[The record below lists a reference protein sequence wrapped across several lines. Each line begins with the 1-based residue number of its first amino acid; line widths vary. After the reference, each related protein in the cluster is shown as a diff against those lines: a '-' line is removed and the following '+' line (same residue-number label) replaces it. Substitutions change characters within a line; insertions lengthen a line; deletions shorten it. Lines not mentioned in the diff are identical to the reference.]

1 MSNGDSL
8 ELKLGDITIDA
19 ASRRSAWRV
28 KPAVAASWLG
38 LWSFLWLAHSLTS
51 YGSLQRQGKA
61 ADLAT
66 LLSDYLWYYV
76 PWFLF
81 SLALF
86 AFLDSRRDRL
96 IQPARIVTAYAVSAT
111 CFLVPYLLYVALRTL
126 HLAGK
131 RPAGLQSLLDAYPP
145 VFWFIDLVLFT
156 GCFGAVLALAAV
168 RATLAA
174 ERRQREAERE
184 NLTLKVDLER
194 QRMAT
199 LMAQFEPH
207 FLFNALNAIS
217 GLVRGNETGRAVE
230 GISQLGQLLR
240 HVLQVG
246 RAERSSLGDELDF
259 VSRYLALQQMRHGDR
274 LEIVTDGMSAD
285 LQDIACP
292 PLILQPLVENALR
305 HGIETHGQSDH
316 ISISVTVSNAD
327 AVIRISNTRLA
338 GKPSNPGLGLGL
350 ANIRDRLRLAYGGAA
365 GLETG
370 EEAGRFMVT
379 LRIPVEPGAGS
390 PLGT

>member
-1 MSNGDSL
+1 MSQSNS
-8 ELKLGDITIDA
+8 IDGMLRDTTTDA
-19 ASRRSAWRV
+19 PPMRSAWPV

-38 LWSFLWLAHSLTS
+38 LWSFLWLAHSLAS
-51 YGSLQRQGKA
+51 YGSLLRQGKA
-61 ADLAT
+61 ANLAT
-66 LLSDYLWYYV
+66 LLSDNLWYYV

-81 SLALF
+81 SLVLF
-86 AFLDSRRDRL
+86 AFLESRRDRL
-96 IQPARIVTAYAVSAT
+96 IQPARIVTAYAVSIT
-111 CFLVPYLLYVALRTL
+111 CFLIPYFLYAALRTL

-131 RPAGLQSLLDAYPP
+131 QPAGMQSLLDAYPP
-145 VFWFIDLVLFT
+145 VYWFIDLVLFT
-156 GCFGAVLALAAV
+156 GCFGAVLALATV
-168 RATLAA
+168 RGTLAA

-217 GLVRGNETGRAVE
+217 GLVRSHETGRAVD

-240 HVLQVG
+240 HVLEVG
-246 RAERSSLGDELDF
+246 RAERSTLGDELDF

-274 LEIVTDGMSAD
+274 LEVVTDGSVAD
-285 LQDIACP
+285 LQEVACP

-305 HGIETHGQSDH
+305 HGIETHGQNDR
-316 ISISVTVSNAD
+316 ISISVNVSDAD
-327 AVIRISNTRLA
+327 AVIRISNTRLP

-350 ANIRDRLRLAYGGAA
+350 ANIRDRLRLAYGGTAR
-365 GLETG
+365 LDTQQ
-370 EEAGRFMVT
+370 EADRFTVT
-379 LRIPVEPGAGS
+379 LRIPLEPGPGS
-390 PLGT
+390 PLGA